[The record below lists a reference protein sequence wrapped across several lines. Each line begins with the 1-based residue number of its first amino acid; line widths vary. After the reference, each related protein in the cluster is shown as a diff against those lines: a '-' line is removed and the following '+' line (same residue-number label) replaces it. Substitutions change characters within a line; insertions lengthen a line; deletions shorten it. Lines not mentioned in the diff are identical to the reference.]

1 MEGGFTNSSPPHR
14 VSPKEHVDLSLMRCY
29 MGDLLFVNDLFL
41 DPEAQALQP
50 YATAI
55 GQFQ

>member
-14 VSPKEHVDLSLMRCY
+14 VTPKEQVGLSLMRCY
-29 MGDLLFVNDLFL
+29 MGDILFVNDFFL

-50 YATAI
+50 YAMAI